1 MHFFDRYSRKG
12 KYKMTSKERYM
23 MCPVDAAI
31 ALMSGKWKPRILWKL
46 HLYKVLRYSEFQREM
61 PSITHKMLAQQLREL
76 ESDGL
81 ITRTM
86 YAVMPPKV
94 EYRLSD
100 FGQTLA
106 PVIDSLATWSRAH
119 EAEVRAVLERKE
131 LANPA

>member
-1 MHFFDRYSRKG
+1 MHFLVRYYQKG
-12 KYKMTSKERYM
+12 KYEMTTKERYT
-23 MCPVDAAI
+23 MCPVDAAL

-46 HLYKVLRYSEFQREM
+46 HLFEVLRYSEFQREM

-76 ESDGL
+76 ERDGL
-81 ITRTM
+81 ILRKM

-106 PVIDSLATWSRAH
+106 PVIECLVAWSRAH
-119 EAEVRAVLERKE
+119 EPEVRAVLERKDLVE
-131 LANPA
+131 L

>member
-1 MHFFDRYSRKG
+1 
-12 KYKMTSKERYM
+12 MTAKERYA

-76 ESDGL
+76 ENDGL
-81 ITRTM
+81 IIRTM
-86 YAVMPPKV
+86 YPVMPPKV

-106 PVIDSLATWSRAH
+106 PVIDSLVSWSRAH
-119 EAEVRAVLERKE
+119 ETEVRAILQRKD
-131 LANPA
+131 LSDPA

>member
-1 MHFFDRYSRKG
+1 MAAR
-12 KYKMTSKERYM
+12 ERYT

-46 HLYKVLRYSEFQREM
+46 HLYKFLRYSEFQREM
-61 PSITHKMLAQQLREL
+61 PGITHKVLSQQLREL
-76 ESDGL
+76 ENDSL

-86 YAVMPPKV
+86 YTVIPPKV

-106 PVIDSLATWSRAH
+106 PVIDCLATWSRTH
-119 EAEVRAVLERKE
+119 EAEVRAILKRKD
-131 LANPA
+131 LVDPS

>member
-1 MHFFDRYSRKG
+1 
-12 KYKMTSKERYM
+12 MTTKERYT
-23 MCPVDAAI
+23 MCPVDAAL

-46 HLYKVLRYSEFQREM
+46 HLFDVLRYSEFQREM

-76 ESDGL
+76 ERDGL
-81 ITRTM
+81 IVRKM

-106 PVIDSLATWSRAH
+106 PVIDCLVTWSRAH
-119 EAEVRAVLERKE
+119 EPEVRAVLERRD
-131 LANPA
+131 LAVS

>member
-1 MHFFDRYSRKG
+1 
-12 KYKMTSKERYM
+12 MTLKERYM
-23 MCPVDAAI
+23 LCPVDAAI

-46 HLYKVLRYSEFQREM
+46 HLYTVLRYNEFQREM

-76 ESDGL
+76 ERDGL

-94 EYRLSD
+94 EYRLSE

-106 PVIDSLATWSRAH
+106 PVIDSLVTWSRAY
-119 EAEVRAVLERKE
+119 ETEVRAILERKE
-131 LANPA
+131 SADLTDRTEVLNSP